1 MKKLKKLY
9 NKINVCRDKINLT
22 TSNSVG
28 SSSYTIINPLINP
41 AINQKLSTN
50 PHDDE
55 YKQISKYVYQ
65 LHSKHKQPTKT
76 NKSPNEKDEL
86 SINNHILT
94 PVYIVEE

>member
-41 AINQKLSTN
+41 AINHKLSTN

-55 YKQISKYVYQ
+55 YK
-65 LHSKHKQPTKT
+65 
-76 NKSPNEKDEL
+76 
-86 SINNHILT
+86 
-94 PVYIVEE
+94 